1 MDVNAGTI
9 VVWAD
14 LACPWATLA
23 VHRIHVARQRL
34 GLDDAVRLD
43 HRAFPLEV
51 FNGQV
56 TPKKVLDAE
65 VPVVGALAP
74 EFGWKV
80 WQGDDV
86 EWPDSVLLALEA
98 VQAAKEQ
105 SLPASEALDLAL
117 RRAFFVDSRPI
128 GMRHVIL
135 EVAGATDGVDSDQLA
150 DALDDGRA
158 RASVMEQQEMAEH
171 DDVKGSPHLFFP
183 DGTDVH
189 NPGIEMHWEGEHGEG
204 FPVVDRD
211 DPSVYDELLSIAAHP
226 RDRSTARCHP
236 A

>member
-1 MDVNAGTI
+1 MDVAPGTI
-9 VVWAD
+9 VIWAD
-14 LACPWATLA
+14 VACPWATLA
-23 VHRIHVARQRL
+23 VHRLHETRRRL

-51 FNGQV
+51 VNGQV
-56 TPKKVLDAE
+56 TPKNILEAE
-65 VPVVGALAP
+65 IPVVGALAP

-80 WQGDDV
+80 WQGDES

-105 SLPASEALDLAL
+105 SLRASEDLDLAL

-135 EVAGATDGVDSDQLA
+135 DVAGATDGVDAGKLA
-150 DALDDGRA
+150 DALDEGRA
-158 RASVMEQQEMAEH
+158 RAAVMSQQEQAEQG
-171 DDVKGSPHLFFP
+171 DVDGSPHVFLP

-189 NPGIEMHWEGEHGEG
+189 NPGVELHWEGEHGEG
-204 FPVVDRD
+204 FPIVDHD
-211 DPSVYDELLSIAAHP
+211 DPSVYEQLLQ
-226 RDRSTARCHP
+226 TASG
-236 A
+236 